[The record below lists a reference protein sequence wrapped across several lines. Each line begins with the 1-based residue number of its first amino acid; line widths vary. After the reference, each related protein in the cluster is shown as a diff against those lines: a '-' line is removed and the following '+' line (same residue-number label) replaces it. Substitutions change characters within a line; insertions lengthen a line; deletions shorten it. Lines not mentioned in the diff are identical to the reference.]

1 MEDKL
6 KDFFEIEFNYVA
18 RDLTNILSVI
28 ARERI
33 YQDAIQRAYGACQLA
48 MICGMKFR
56 DVEQM
61 YEEYRMKLE
70 GLMHEM

>member
-18 RDLTNILSVI
+18 RDLTNELGVI
-28 ARERI
+28 AREMI
-33 YQDAIQRAYGACQLA
+33 YHDAIERAFGAFQLA

-70 GLMHEM
+70 VLKNEM

>member
-18 RDLTNILSVI
+18 RDLTNIVSVI

-33 YQDAIQRAYGACQLA
+33 YQDAIQRAYGAFQLA

-61 YEEYRMKLE
+61 YKEYRMKLE